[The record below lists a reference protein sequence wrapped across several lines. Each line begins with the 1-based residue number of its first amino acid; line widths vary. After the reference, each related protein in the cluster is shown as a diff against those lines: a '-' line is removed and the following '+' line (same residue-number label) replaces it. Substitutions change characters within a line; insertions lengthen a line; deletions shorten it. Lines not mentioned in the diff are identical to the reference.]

1 MLLLDGKTAS
11 AAVKN
16 EIREETLQLLAAGK
30 RAPHLAA
37 ILVGTNGA
45 SETYVASKVKNCEE
59 VGFRSTLI
67 RMDADV
73 AEAELL
79 DAISR
84 LNADPEVDGI
94 LVQLPL
100 PKQISEQKVIE
111 AIDPAKDVD
120 GFHPSSAG
128 KLVQG
133 LPSFIPATPYGIM
146 LMLEQFDIT
155 TKGKHAV
162 VIGRSNIVGRPMS
175 ILLSSNQKRGNCTV
189 TICHSHT
196 PNLKEICLQADII
209 VAALGRPEFVKADMV
224 KEGAVVIDVGI
235 TRVDDPTAKKGFR
248 IKGDVAFAEVAPK
261 TSAITPVPGGVGL
274 MTIAGLL
281 KNTLQ
286 AYKEYRTLNKEY

>member
-1 MLLLDGKTAS
+1 MLLLDGKIAS
-11 AAVKN
+11 AAVKADLQA
-16 EIREETLQLLAAGK
+16 ETQQLLQSGK

-37 ILVGTNGA
+37 ILVGSNGA
-45 SETYVASKVKNCEE
+45 SETYVASKIKNCEE
-59 VGFRSTLI
+59 IGIISSLI
-67 RMDADV
+67 RLDDDV
-73 AEAELL
+73 AEPVLL
-79 DAISR
+79 EAIER

-111 AIDPAKDVD
+111 AINPAKDVD

-133 LPSFIPATPYGIM
+133 LPTFLPATPYGIM
-146 LMLEQFDIT
+146 LMLEHFNIE

-175 ILLSSNQKRGNCTV
+175 ILLSSNIKKGNCTV

-196 PNLKEICLQADII
+196 PNLKEICLQADIL

-235 TRVDDPTAKKGFR
+235 TRVDDPAAKKGFR
-248 IKGDVAFAEVAPK
+248 IKGDVCFAEVAPK

-286 AYKEYRTLNKEY
+286 AYKQNA

>member
-1 MLLLDGKTAS
+1 MLLLDGKIAS
-11 AAVKN
+11 AAVKADLQA
-16 EIREETLQLLAAGK
+16 ETQQLLQSGK

-37 ILVGTNGA
+37 ILVGSNGA
-45 SETYVASKVKNCEE
+45 SETYVASKIKNCEE
-59 VGFRSTLI
+59 IGIISSLI
-67 RMDADV
+67 RLDDDV
-73 AEAELL
+73 AEPVLLEAIEL
-79 DAISR
+79 

-111 AIDPAKDVD
+111 AISPAKDVD

-133 LPSFIPATPYGIM
+133 LPTFLPATPYGIM
-146 LMLEQFDIT
+146 LMLEHFNIE

-175 ILLSSNQKRGNCTV
+175 ILLSSNIKKGNCTV

-196 PNLKEICLQADII
+196 PNLKEICLQADIL

-248 IKGDVAFAEVAPK
+248 IKGDVCFAEVAPK

-286 AYKEYRTLNKEY
+286 AYKQNA

>member
-1 MLLLDGKTAS
+1 MILLDGKVAS
-11 AAVKN
+11 AAVKK
-16 EIREETLQLLAAGK
+16 EIQAETSLLLLAGK

-37 ILVGTNGA
+37 ILIGTNGA

-67 RMDADV
+67 RLESTV
-73 AEAELL
+73 EESVL
-79 DAISR
+79 
-84 LNADPEVDGI
+84 LNAIASLNNDPEVDGI

-111 AIDPAKDVD
+111 AIDPSKDVD

-133 LPSFIPATPYGIM
+133 LPSFIPATPYGII
-146 LMLEQFDIT
+146 LMLEFFDIE

-175 ILLSSNQKRGNCTV
+175 ILLSSNVRRGNCTV
-189 TICHSHT
+189 TVCHSHT
-196 PNLKEICLQADII
+196 PNLTEICLQGDII
-209 VAALGRPEFVKADMV
+209 VAALGRPEFVKANMV
-224 KEGAVVIDVGI
+224 KPGAVIIDVGI
-235 TRVDDPTAKKGFR
+235 TRVDDATAKKGFR
-248 IKGDVAFAEVAPK
+248 IKGDVAFDEVSPIA
-261 TSAITPVPGGVGL
+261 SAITPVPGGVGL

-286 AYKEYRTLNKEY
+286 AYKQNTMNIE